1 MTDIYDQASAIEQ
14 MQRQHAIDKQRA
26 NTAGPDLR
34 YEHCMDCGDDI
45 DPARRKAVRNC
56 RRCIACETAA
66 EALQKLTR

>member
-14 MQRQHAIDKQRA
+14 MQRQHAIDRQRA
-26 NTAGPDLR
+26 HAAGPDFR
-34 YEHCMDCGDDI
+34 YEHCMDCLDAI

-56 RRCIACETAA
+56 RRCISCETAA